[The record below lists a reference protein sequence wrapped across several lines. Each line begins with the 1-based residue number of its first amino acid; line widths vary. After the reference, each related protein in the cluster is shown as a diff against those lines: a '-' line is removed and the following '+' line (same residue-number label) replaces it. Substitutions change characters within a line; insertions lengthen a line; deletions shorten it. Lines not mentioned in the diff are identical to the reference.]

1 MDENELLYR
10 LALSNLPGVG
20 PVYAKRL
27 HDHCGS
33 ARAVFHTKVAH
44 LSKIKGI
51 GRARADLIARFHH
64 FSDLEKE
71 LAFIEKHG
79 IKCLFYADKDYPQR
93 LLRFKEAPILLF
105 YMGAADLNS
114 RRILAVIGTR
124 DASEY
129 GKQMTERLIGD
140 LVSYEPII
148 ISGLAWG
155 IDTAAHKAA
164 IRHSLPTIGVLGH
177 GLDRIYPAGNRP
189 LAREM
194 LKQGGLLTHFNI
206 STEPAAYHFPL
217 RNQTVAGI
225 CDTLVVVE
233 TEPDGGSMLTVK
245 NALNFKKKVFAIPGR
260 ISDRNSSGCNQLIR
274 EGHAHL
280 LSHASQL
287 AAEMDW
293 SEPGGCHA
301 KQGDIFSSEIET
313 ALSAQE
319 QMIFGFLKGNEKMS
333 IDQIAAQTRLS
344 PSAIAM
350 ALLKLEF
357 QGIVAPL
364 PGQMYRLAV

>member
-10 LALSNLPGVG
+10 LALSNLPGIG

-27 HDHCGS
+27 LDHIGS
-33 ARAVFHTKVAH
+33 ARAVFQTKVPH

-51 GRARADLIARFHH
+51 GQARADIIAGFDQFPR
-64 FSDLEKE
+64 LEKE
-71 LAFIEKHG
+71 IAFIEKHG
-79 IKCLFYADKDYPQR
+79 IKCLFYTDKEYPQR
-93 LLRFKEAPILLF
+93 LLRIKEAPILLF

-129 GKQMTERLIGD
+129 GKQMTGRLIGD

-148 ISGLAWG
+148 ISGLACG

-177 GLDRIYPAGNRP
+177 GLDRIYPEGNRP

-206 STEPAAYHFPL
+206 STDPAAYHFPL

-225 CDTLVVVE
+225 CDALVVVE

-274 EGHAHL
+274 EGQARL

-293 SEPGGCHA
+293 SEPTDRRA
-301 KQGDIFSSEIET
+301 KQAGLFSSQVT
-313 ALSAQE
+313 PALSAEE
-319 QMIFGFLKGNEKMS
+319 QMIFTFLHGNEKMS
-333 IDQIAAQTRLS
+333 IDQIAAQTQLS
-344 PSAIAM
+344 PSAIAI

-357 QGIVAPL
+357 QGIVDLL
-364 PGQMYRLAV
+364 PGQIYRLAV